1 VIDIE
6 RGKEKGY
13 KKMATPFKAETQRLI
28 EQKLEVFERIR
39 PDFEASFR
47 FLEDMHGQQRF
58 TALTIADAVRYL
70 HARWICECKS
80 RILSIA
86 KTSKEYEGRR
96 CLELLQQW
104 QAGNTASTID
114 FLNHKLDMLPLSDI
128 TRQLQELP
136 AQETKLAERLLHGR
150 HVMLNRGMNLITL
163 LDALFA
169 PTQDHLIE
177 EVRIACRQYGHESEQ
192 IERQMDEMNAPLYSY
207 VPHQSLAQRNMLI
220 MNALSVRVEAG
231 PSDLPGHRTARVLP
245 PKESPRPFAEEVI
258 KGYQE
263 LTAPFHNNVK
273 DVPFVDRPEE
283 NVNGEEV

>member
-1 VIDIE
+1 MSSTL
-6 RGKEKGY
+6 K
-13 KKMATPFKAETQRLI
+13 PETQRLI
-28 EQKLEVFERIR
+28 EQKLEAFGRIR
-39 PDFEASFR
+39 SDFEASFR

-86 KTSKEYEGRR
+86 KTNKEYEGRR

-104 QAGNTASTID
+104 QTGDTASVID
-114 FLNHKLDMLPLSDI
+114 FLNHKLDMLPLADI

-136 AQETKLAERLLHGR
+136 AQDTKMAERLLHGR

-169 PTQDHLIE
+169 PTQEQLIE
-177 EVRIACRQYGHESEQ
+177 EVQIACRHYGHEPEQ
-192 IERQMDEMNAPLYSY
+192 IGQQLDAMNAPLYSY
-207 VPHQSLAQRNMLI
+207 VPHQSLAQRNMLV
-220 MNALSVRVEAG
+220 MNALSVRVEAH
-231 PSDLPGHRTARVLP
+231 PTDLPGHRTARVLP
-245 PKESPRPFAEEVI
+245 SQESPHPFAEEVI

-263 LTAPFHNNVK
+263 LTAPIHNNVK

-283 NVNGEEV
+283 NVNGEEI

>member
-1 VIDIE
+1 M
-6 RGKEKGY
+6 R
-13 KKMATPFKAETQRLI
+13 KMPTTLKPETQRLI
-28 EQKLEVFERIR
+28 EQKLEAFEHIR

-58 TALTIADAVRYL
+58 PTLTITDAVRYL

-86 KTSKEYEGRR
+86 KTNKEYEGRR

-104 QAGNTASTID
+104 QAGDTASAID
-114 FLNHKLDMLPLSDI
+114 FLNHKLDMLPLADI

-136 AQETKLAERLLHGR
+136 AQDTKVAERLLHGR

-169 PTQDHLIE
+169 PTQEQLIE
-177 EVRIACRQYGHESEQ
+177 EIQKACRQYGHESEQ
-192 IERQMDEMNAPLYSY
+192 IERQLEAMNGPLYSF

-220 MNALSVRVEAG
+220 MNALSVRIEAK

-245 PKESPRPFAEEVI
+245 STESPRPFAEEVI
-258 KGYQE
+258 VGYQE

-273 DVPFVDRPEE
+273 EVPFVDYPEE